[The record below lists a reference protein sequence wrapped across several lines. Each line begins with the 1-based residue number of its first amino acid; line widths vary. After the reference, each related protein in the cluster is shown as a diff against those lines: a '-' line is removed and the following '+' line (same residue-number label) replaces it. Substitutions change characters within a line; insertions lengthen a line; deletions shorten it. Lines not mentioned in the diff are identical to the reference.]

1 MLERPC
7 ERGAAMTVG
16 CVKVQM
22 EDAHQFGIMSVDGR
36 GRIDGFVE
44 KPKTVAAIPS
54 GAGTRDGS

>member
-1 MLERPC
+1 
-7 ERGAAMTVG
+7 MTVG
-16 CVKVQM
+16 CVKVQI